1 MMRKPTV
8 LFVDDDALTRRIYGY
23 RFTSLGIPNFVA
35 DSAEAAVQIL
45 EENRVDLVVTDLMMP
60 RYDGTA
66 LIECL
71 RECELTRTVPIILF
85 TTGGTQENIDRAIKA
100 GATEVLM
107 KQTTPPDKLVEHVYA
122 LTKDL
127 PSPVESTIR

>member
-1 MMRKPTV
+1 MTRKPTV
-8 LFVDDDALTRRIYGY
+8 LFVDDDALTRRIFGY

-35 DSAEAAVQIL
+35 DSAEAAVRVL
-45 EENRVDLVVTDLMMP
+45 EENRVDIVVTDLIMP

-71 RECELTRTVPIILF
+71 RECELTRNVPIILF
-85 TTGGTQENIDRAIKA
+85 TTGAIQEKIDRAIKA

-127 PSPVESTIR
+127 MSPAEAATH